1 MNSRIRVGISE
12 FHVARAPA
20 VLVTY
25 GLGSCLGI
33 VLCDRENG
41 VGGLAHTLL
50 PSLRP
55 GIREV
60 RMSKFVDTAIRLMV
74 EEMVLQGALRER
86 IVAVIVGGA
95 NMFEPPG
102 GVPANAIGTRNIS
115 AARETLQAL
124 DLPLRAEDVGG
135 NYGRTVE
142 FDLVSLQVA
151 VRSVRT
157 GDRIISI

>member
-12 FHVARAPA
+12 FHVARPPA
-20 VLVTY
+20 ILVTY

-33 VLCDRENG
+33 VLFDRESG
-41 VGGLAHTLL
+41 LGGLAHTLL

-74 EEMVLQGALRER
+74 EELVLQGALREG
-86 IVAVIVGGA
+86 IAAVIVGGA

-115 AARETLQAL
+115 AARDTLETLGI
-124 DLPLRAEDVGG
+124 PLLTEDVGG

-142 FDLVSLQVA
+142 FDLASGQVT